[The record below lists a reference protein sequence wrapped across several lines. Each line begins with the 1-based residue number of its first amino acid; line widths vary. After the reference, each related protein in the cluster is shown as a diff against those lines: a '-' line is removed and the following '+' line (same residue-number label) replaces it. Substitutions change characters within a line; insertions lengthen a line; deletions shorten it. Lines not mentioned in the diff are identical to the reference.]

1 MGLDMYFIKS
11 KEDKEEMAYF
21 RKCYGIN
28 NWIKSKC
35 KKIEDNYLFDT
46 SILPPILEK
55 MKIYLDKMISVV
67 EQDGYFIV
75 SQTYKYEDLRLLV
88 CEMDEDQNETYIKL
102 DKIIKSF
109 NIDGLTYNNFEDGI
123 WSTVGT
129 FIQAYQQFTKLEG
142 QGEIIYIESF

>member
-1 MGLDMYFIKS
+1 MCFIKN

-28 NWIKSKC
+28 DWIKSKC
-35 KKIEDNYLFDT
+35 EKIGDNYLFDT

-55 MKIYLDKMISVV
+55 MRLYLDKMISVA
-67 EQDGYFIV
+67 ERDGYFIV
-75 SQTYKYEDLRLLV
+75 SQTYKYENLRLLV
-88 CEMDEDQNETYIKL
+88 CEMDEEQNETYTEL

-109 NIDGLTYNNFEDGI
+109 NIDGLTYDNFEDSI

-142 QGEIIYIESF
+142 QGKIIYIESF